1 MSATIVWNI
10 SQLDC
15 LPQSPEGQ
23 DYVVTAHWQCN
34 GSEVSGEA
42 TYSGSTYGTASFSV
56 VQGESFTPY
65 ADLTLD
71 QVLGWCWTN
80 GVDKAANEAA
90 VQQQI
95 DNQINPPIV
104 SPPLPWAPPAPVV

>member
-15 LPQSPEGQ
+15 LPQSPEGV

-34 GSEVSGEA
+34 GSEVSGSN

-65 ADLTLD
+65 ANLTQD
-71 QVLGWCWTN
+71 QVLGWCWAN
-80 GVDKAANEAA
+80 GVDKAANEAN

-104 SPPLPWAPPAPVV
+104 SPPLPWAPPAV